1 MSLTKKLTLFE
12 PLFQELRIRH
22 ILPHLPRGGVFVD
35 VGCDQP
41 QVLIDRVSE
50 EMKTCIGLDI
60 VVESHSYRNVKIL
73 HQDLQK
79 KITLP
84 SNSADVVTLL
94 AVLEHMKH
102 PNEIVAECFRILK
115 PGGVLLITVPSPASK
130 PILDLFAILGLVRRE
145 MIEQHENYFTVER
158 LHNLMEKT
166 GFSTIMVDLFELGCN
181 TFCKAVK

>member
-1 MSLTKKLTLFE
+1 MKQLTLFE
-12 PLFQELRIRH
+12 PLFDELRIH
-22 ILPHLPRGGVFVD
+22 KILPHMPRGGVFVD

-50 EMKTCIGLDI
+50 EMKSCIGLDI
-60 VVESHSYRNVKIL
+60 IVEPHSYKNVKIL
-73 HQDLQK
+73 RQDLRK
-79 KITLP
+79 KIKLP
-84 SNSADVVTLL
+84 SNSADVMTLL

-130 PILDLFAILGLVRRE
+130 PILELFAILGLVRKE
-145 MIEQHENYFTVER
+145 MIEQHENYFTTHR
-158 LHNLMEKT
+158 LRALMEKT
-166 GFSTIMVDLFELGCN
+166 GFSEITVTLFELGCN

>member
-1 MSLTKKLTLFE
+1 MKKLTLCE
-12 PLFQELRIRH
+12 PLFQELRIRQ

-50 EMKTCIGLDI
+50 EMKACIGLDI
-60 VVESHSYRNVKIL
+60 VVEPHAYKNVKIL
-73 HQDLQK
+73 RQDLRK
-79 KITLP
+79 KIKLP
-84 SNSADVVTLL
+84 STSADVMTLL
-94 AVLEHMKH
+94 AVLEHMKY

-130 PILDLFAILGLVRRE
+130 PILELFAILGLVRRE
-145 MIEQHENYFTVER
+145 MIEQHENYFTQDR
-158 LHNLMEKT
+158 LSTLIENT
-166 GFSTIMVDLFELGCN
+166 GFSHITVNLFELGCN